1 MEGRRQHEK
10 EMLPGVS
17 RPQRHPTD
25 EQEPHQEEQQNG
37 SMSPD
42 KAMVSLQQ
50 SSSFRHELPRT
61 RMAAPH
67 SGTDLVWK

>member
-1 MEGRRQHEK
+1 MEERRQHEK

-25 EQEPHQEEQQNG
+25 EQELHQGEQQNG
-37 SMSPD
+37 LMPLD
-42 KAMVSLQQ
+42 EAMVSLQQ
-50 SSSFRHELPRT
+50 SSSCRHELPRT